1 MIKDDALQNRLNA
14 NKKQSEKTIVET
26 PPVLDKQISEQ
37 ETHESLNDAPHV
49 IKLELLYNFL
59 NIFFPCV
66 QMFCYGYAVKVLF
79 MPDISRLGY
88 LAVGIAIYSLLSKLL
103 SLFHKN

>member
-14 NKKQSEKTIVET
+14 NKKQSEKIIEE
-26 PPVLDKQISEQ
+26 PPVSDNQIFEQ
-37 ETHESLNDAPHV
+37 ETHESLNDTPRV
-49 IKLELLYNFL
+49 IKMEVLYNFL

-79 MPDISRLGY
+79 IPDISRLGY

>member
-14 NKKQSEKTIVET
+14 NKKQIEKPIVE
-26 PPVLDKQISEQ
+26 PFISDNQILEQ
-37 ETHESLNDAPHV
+37 ETHESLNDTPRV
-49 IKLELLYNFL
+49 IKMEVLYNFL

-79 MPDISRLGY
+79 IPDLSKLGY